1 MQATAEANN
10 LTAVASAKDQYYKN
24 MEKVGVRL
32 GVGSLHLVS
41 IKKQKKHT
49 FWFTVCNQSV
59 TMLNV
64 TLCKNNFKNN
74 FALCDTSVL
83 KQH

>member
-41 IKKQKKHT
+41 IKKKKKNT